1 MDLIS
6 CLIYPRIDITG
17 LSITTMIE
25 ISQSF
30 LFIAFSVVFTWILS
44 SRMKESTF
52 KCNNSLNILI
62 SVIVSIILLLVYGV
76 CMVALKGLILFFILL
91 YASCSDL
98 TSRTVDDNVFI
109 MILLLACIGY
119 KPENFLSMLLGAVVV
134 FVPQLA
140 AALIN
145 PDKALGGAD
154 IKVSTAIA
162 FLLGVDKGI
171 IAFLIGLTF
180 AIVYKVVEQKVSRI
194 KKIDSFPLIPFLSVG
209 SMIVYMF

>member
-1 MDLIS
+1 VDLIS
-6 CLIYPRIDITG
+6 YPIYPRIDITG
-17 LSITTMIE
+17 LSIPTMLQM
-25 ISQSF
+25 SYAF
-30 LFIAFSVVFTWILS
+30 LFMAFSMVFVWILS
-44 SRMKESTF
+44 TKMKALML
-52 KCNNSLNILI
+52 KCNIYLNIFLTM
-62 SVIVSIILLLVYGV
+62 IVSLIMVSVFGVNMISIKGMLL
-76 CMVALKGLILFFILL
+76 FIVLL

-98 TSRTVDDNVFI
+98 TSRTVDDYVFI

-119 KPENFLSMLLGAVVV
+119 KPENFWSMVLGAVIV

-171 IAFLIGLTF
+171 LAFLIGLTF
-180 AIVYKVVEQKVSRI
+180 AIVYKVVEQRVSKI
-194 KKIDSFPLIPFLSVG
+194 KMIDSFPLIPFLSVG
-209 SMIVYMF
+209 SMIAYMV